1 MDEVKFTGNLV
12 KVGLNME
19 RKIKWFVFEHYVG
32 YTITDLLMKYFTVF
46 SVGFIV
52 APLVQ
57 MTEMGSYDSI
67 NLTDKGIIPLMIV
80 LGVFATVFSIFF
92 TIMFVINKKW
102 SLLAI
107 RLLEGVFV
115 TICSFLISVL
125 EWNGEQIIVRNIV
138 VLILSFALCLLCGF
152 LYFLYLIK
160 KYIPNIKVGENNE
173 SSKGMMFVAPAL
185 IMAMRPI
192 LLSLDFVPVLQFFA
206 FMFSCVSIIMTVEW
220 GTRAYLAKLYNLK

>member
-1 MDEVKFTGNLV
+1 
-12 KVGLNME
+12 ME
-19 RKIKWFVFEHYVG
+19 RKIKWFVYEHYVG

-125 EWNGEQIIVRNIV
+125 EWNGEQIIVRNIS

-173 SSKGMMFVAPAL
+173 SSKSMMFVAPAL

-206 FMFSCVSIIMTVEW
+206 FVFSCVSIIMTVEW

>member
-1 MDEVKFTGNLV
+1 
-12 KVGLNME
+12 ME

-173 SSKGMMFVAPAL
+173 SSKSMMFLAPAL

>member
-1 MDEVKFTGNLV
+1 
-12 KVGLNME
+12 ME

-46 SVGFIV
+46 AVGFIV

-125 EWNGEQIIVRNIV
+125 EWNGEQIIVRNIA

-173 SSKGMMFVAPAL
+173 SSKSMMFLAPAL

-206 FMFSCVSIIMTVEW
+206 FVFSCVSIIMTVEW

>member
-1 MDEVKFTGNLV
+1 
-12 KVGLNME
+12 ME

-206 FMFSCVSIIMTVEW
+206 FVFSCVSIIMTVEW

>member
-1 MDEVKFTGNLV
+1 
-12 KVGLNME
+12 ME

-173 SSKGMMFVAPAL
+173 SSKGIMFLAPAL

>member
-1 MDEVKFTGNLV
+1 
-12 KVGLNME
+12 ME

-173 SSKGMMFVAPAL
+173 SSKSMMFLAPAL

-206 FMFSCVSIIMTVEW
+206 FVFSCVSIIMTVEW

>member
-1 MDEVKFTGNLV
+1 
-12 KVGLNME
+12 ME

-46 SVGFIV
+46 AVAFIV

-173 SSKGMMFVAPAL
+173 SSKSMMFVAPAL

-206 FMFSCVSIIMTVEW
+206 FVFSCVSIIMTVEW

>member
-1 MDEVKFTGNLV
+1 
-12 KVGLNME
+12 ME
-19 RKIKWFVFEHYVG
+19 RKIKWFVFEHYVR

-46 SVGFIV
+46 AVGFIV

-152 LYFLYLIK
+152 LYFIFLIK
-160 KYIPNIKVGENNE
+160 KYIPNVQVGQDNE
-173 SSKGMMFVAPAL
+173 SSKSMMFAAPAFV
-185 IMAMRPI
+185 MAVRPI
-192 LLSLDFVPVLQFFA
+192 LLSFSPIPTIQFLIYGVSCATFVMA
-206 FMFSCVSIIMTVEW
+206 VEW

>member
-1 MDEVKFTGNLV
+1 
-12 KVGLNME
+12 ME

-138 VLILSFALCLLCGF
+138 VLILGFALCLLCGF

-173 SSKGMMFVAPAL
+173 SSKSMMFVAPAL

-206 FMFSCVSIIMTVEW
+206 FVFSCVSIIMTVEW

>member
-1 MDEVKFTGNLV
+1 
-12 KVGLNME
+12 ME

-80 LGVFATVFSIFF
+80 LGVFATVFSIFC

-173 SSKGMMFVAPAL
+173 SSKSMMFVAPAL

-206 FMFSCVSIIMTVEW
+206 FVFSCVSIIMTVEW

>member
-1 MDEVKFTGNLV
+1 
-12 KVGLNME
+12 ME

-46 SVGFIV
+46 AVGFIV

-173 SSKGMMFVAPAL
+173 SSKSMMFVAPAL

-206 FMFSCVSIIMTVEW
+206 FVFSCVSIIMTVEW

>member
-1 MDEVKFTGNLV
+1 
-12 KVGLNME
+12 ME
-19 RKIKWFVFEHYVG
+19 RKIKWFVYEHYVG

-102 SLLAI
+102 SLLSI

-173 SSKGMMFVAPAL
+173 SSKSMMFVAPAL

-206 FMFSCVSIIMTVEW
+206 FVFSCVSIIMTVEW

>member
-1 MDEVKFTGNLV
+1 
-12 KVGLNME
+12 ME

-107 RLLEGVFV
+107 RLLEGIFV

-125 EWNGEQIIVRNIV
+125 EWNGEQIIVRNIAM
-138 VLILSFALCLLCGF
+138 LILSFALCLLCGF

-173 SSKGMMFVAPAL
+173 SSKSMMFLAPAL

-206 FMFSCVSIIMTVEW
+206 FVFSCVSIIMTVEW

>member
-1 MDEVKFTGNLV
+1 
-12 KVGLNME
+12 ME

-67 NLTDKGIIPLMIV
+67 NLTDKGIIPLMIA

-173 SSKGMMFVAPAL
+173 SSKGMMFLAPAL

>member
-1 MDEVKFTGNLV
+1 M
-12 KVGLNME
+12 
-19 RKIKWFVFEHYVG
+19 
-32 YTITDLLMKYFTVF
+32 TD
-46 SVGFIV
+46 I
-52 APLVQ
+52 
-57 MTEMGSYDSI
+57 GSYDSI

-173 SSKGMMFVAPAL
+173 SSKGMMFLAPAL

>member
-1 MDEVKFTGNLV
+1 
-12 KVGLNME
+12 ME
-19 RKIKWFVFEHYVG
+19 RKIKWFVYEHYVG

-125 EWNGEQIIVRNIV
+125 EWNGEQIIVRNIA

-173 SSKGMMFVAPAL
+173 SSKSMMFLAPAL

-206 FMFSCVSIIMTVEW
+206 FVFSCVSIIMTVEW

>member
-1 MDEVKFTGNLV
+1 
-12 KVGLNME
+12 ME

-160 KYIPNIKVGENNE
+160 KYIPNIKVEENNE
-173 SSKGMMFVAPAL
+173 SSKGMMFLAPAL

>member
-1 MDEVKFTGNLV
+1 
-12 KVGLNME
+12 ME

-173 SSKGMMFVAPAL
+173 SSKSMMFVAPAL

-206 FMFSCVSIIMTVEW
+206 FVFSCVSIIMTIEW

>member
-1 MDEVKFTGNLV
+1 
-12 KVGLNME
+12 ME
-19 RKIKWFVFEHYVG
+19 RKIKGFVFEHYVG

-173 SSKGMMFVAPAL
+173 SSKGMMFLAPAL

-220 GTRAYLAKLYNLK
+220 GTRAYLAQLYNLK

>member
-1 MDEVKFTGNLV
+1 
-12 KVGLNME
+12 ME

-115 TICSFLISVL
+115 TISSFLISVL
-125 EWNGEQIIVRNIV
+125 EWNGEQIIVRNIA

-173 SSKGMMFVAPAL
+173 SSKSMMFVAPAL

-206 FMFSCVSIIMTVEW
+206 FVFSCVSIIMTVEW

>member
-1 MDEVKFTGNLV
+1 
-12 KVGLNME
+12 ME

-46 SVGFIV
+46 AVGFIV

-125 EWNGEQIIVRNIV
+125 EWNGEQIIVRNIA

-160 KYIPNIKVGENNE
+160 KYIPNVQVGQDNE
-173 SSKGMMFVAPAL
+173 SSKSMMFAAPSFV
-185 IMAMRPI
+185 MAVRPI
-192 LLSLDFVPVLQFFA
+192 LLSFSPIPTIQFLIYGVSCATFV
-206 FMFSCVSIIMTVEW
+206 MTVEW

>member
-1 MDEVKFTGNLV
+1 
-12 KVGLNME
+12 ME

-57 MTEMGSYDSI
+57 MTEMGGYDSI

-173 SSKGMMFVAPAL
+173 SSKSMMFVAPAL

-192 LLSLDFVPVLQFFA
+192 LLSLDFVAVLQFFA
-206 FMFSCVSIIMTVEW
+206 FVFSCVSIIMTVEW

>member
-1 MDEVKFTGNLV
+1 
-12 KVGLNME
+12 ME

-107 RLLEGVFV
+107 RLLEGIFV

-206 FMFSCVSIIMTVEW
+206 FVFSCVSIIMTVEW

>member
-1 MDEVKFTGNLV
+1 
-12 KVGLNME
+12 ME

-46 SVGFIV
+46 AVGVIG

-125 EWNGEQIIVRNIV
+125 EWNGEQIIVRNIA

-173 SSKGMMFVAPAL
+173 SSKSMMFVAPAL

-206 FMFSCVSIIMTVEW
+206 FVFSCVSIIMTVEW

>member
-1 MDEVKFTGNLV
+1 
-12 KVGLNME
+12 ME

-32 YTITDLLMKYFTVF
+32 YTITDMLMKYFTVF
-46 SVGFIV
+46 AVGFIV

-125 EWNGEQIIVRNIV
+125 EWNGEQIIVRNIAM
-138 VLILSFALCLLCGF
+138 LILSLALCLLCGF

-173 SSKGMMFVAPAL
+173 SSKSMMFLAPAL

-206 FMFSCVSIIMTVEW
+206 FVFSCVSIIMTVEW

>member
-1 MDEVKFTGNLV
+1 M

-173 SSKGMMFVAPAL
+173 SSKSMMFVAPAL

>member
-1 MDEVKFTGNLV
+1 
-12 KVGLNME
+12 ME

-173 SSKGMMFVAPAL
+173 SSKGMMFLAPAL

-206 FMFSCVSIIMTVEW
+206 FVFSCVSIIMTVEW

>member
-1 MDEVKFTGNLV
+1 
-12 KVGLNME
+12 ME

-32 YTITDLLMKYFTVF
+32 YTITDLLMKYFTAF

-173 SSKGMMFVAPAL
+173 SSKSMMFVAPAL

-206 FMFSCVSIIMTVEW
+206 FVFSCVSIIMTVEW

>member
-1 MDEVKFTGNLV
+1 
-12 KVGLNME
+12 ME

-67 NLTDKGIIPLMIV
+67 NLTDQGIIPLMIV

-173 SSKGMMFVAPAL
+173 SSKSMMFVAPAL

-206 FMFSCVSIIMTVEW
+206 FVFSCVSIIMTVEW

>member
-1 MDEVKFTGNLV
+1 
-12 KVGLNME
+12 ME
-19 RKIKWFVFEHYVG
+19 RKIKWFVYEHYVG

-173 SSKGMMFVAPAL
+173 SSKSMMFVAPAL

-206 FMFSCVSIIMTVEW
+206 FVFSCVSIIMTVEW

>member
-1 MDEVKFTGNLV
+1 
-12 KVGLNME
+12 ME

-80 LGVFATVFSIFF
+80 LGAFATVFSIFF

-125 EWNGEQIIVRNIV
+125 EWNGEQIIVRNIA

-206 FMFSCVSIIMTVEW
+206 FVFSCVSIIMTVEW

>member
-1 MDEVKFTGNLV
+1 
-12 KVGLNME
+12 ME

-125 EWNGEQIIVRNIV
+125 EWNGEQIIVRNIAM
-138 VLILSFALCLLCGF
+138 LILSLALCLLCGF

-173 SSKGMMFVAPAL
+173 SSKSMMFLAPAL

-206 FMFSCVSIIMTVEW
+206 FVFSCVSIIMTVEW

>member
-1 MDEVKFTGNLV
+1 
-12 KVGLNME
+12 ME
-19 RKIKWFVFEHYVG
+19 RKIKWFVYEHYVG

-46 SVGFIV
+46 AVGFIV

-173 SSKGMMFVAPAL
+173 SSKSMMFLAPAL

-206 FMFSCVSIIMTVEW
+206 FVFSCVSIIMTVEW

>member
-1 MDEVKFTGNLV
+1 
-12 KVGLNME
+12 ME

-173 SSKGMMFVAPAL
+173 SSKSMMFVAPAL

-206 FMFSCVSIIMTVEW
+206 FVFSCVSIIMTVEW
-220 GTRAYLAKLYNLK
+220 GTRAYLAKLYNLSLIHI

>member
-1 MDEVKFTGNLV
+1 
-12 KVGLNME
+12 ME

-46 SVGFIV
+46 AVGFIV

-125 EWNGEQIIVRNIV
+125 EWNGEQIIIRNIV

-173 SSKGMMFVAPAL
+173 SSKSMMFVAPAL

-206 FMFSCVSIIMTVEW
+206 FVFSCVSIIMTVEW

>member
-1 MDEVKFTGNLV
+1 
-12 KVGLNME
+12 ME

-125 EWNGEQIIVRNIV
+125 EWNGEQIIVRNIA

-173 SSKGMMFVAPAL
+173 SSKSMMIVAPAL

-206 FMFSCVSIIMTVEW
+206 FVFSCVSIIMTVEW

>member
-1 MDEVKFTGNLV
+1 
-12 KVGLNME
+12 ME

-92 TIMFVINKKW
+92 TIMSVINKKW

-107 RLLEGVFV
+107 RLLEGVFI

-173 SSKGMMFVAPAL
+173 SSKSMMFLAPAL

>member
-1 MDEVKFTGNLV
+1 
-12 KVGLNME
+12 ME

-125 EWNGEQIIVRNIV
+125 EWNGEQIIVRNIAM
-138 VLILSFALCLLCGF
+138 LILSLALCLLCGF

-173 SSKGMMFVAPAL
+173 SSKSMMFLAPAL

-206 FMFSCVSIIMTVEW
+206 FVFSCVSIIMTVEW
-220 GTRAYLAKLYNLK
+220 GTRAYLAKLYNL

>member
-1 MDEVKFTGNLV
+1 
-12 KVGLNME
+12 ME

-138 VLILSFALCLLCGF
+138 VLILSFVLCLLCGF

-173 SSKGMMFVAPAL
+173 SSKSMMFLAPAL